1 MRILAALAA
10 TAGLGFAASASAD
23 PAHLDDVQF
32 VQANRCLGLMSS
44 KALATP
50 DAAALKRLID
60 SQAGGR
66 AAFVYDKADDA
77 RETAMRQA
85 EHAKPDALAKLAAER
100 DGACHAFVA
109 ATTTASGA
117 ASGRRS

>member
-10 TAGLGFAASASAD
+10 TAGLVFAASASAA

-50 DAAALKRLID
+50 DAAALKRVVD
-60 SQAGGR
+60 SQVGGR
-66 AAFVYDKADDA
+66 APFIYDKADEA
-77 RETAMRQA
+77 REAAMRQA
-85 EHAKPDALAKLAAER
+85 EHAKPDALARLTAER
-100 DGACHAFVA
+100 DSACRAFLT

-117 ASGRRS
+117 PGGRRS